1 MGKSNSKSSQ
11 PIIFQKIKEM
21 NIDSSFKEIL
31 TNDIDLDERNNKG
44 QTPLIYAAQIGNLQ
58 AVKML
63 IDSGKVDIDA
73 RDNEGNNALM
83 AASENGHVEI
93 VKMLINRDIEI
104 DARNSNNETVKRLT
118 ESFENQRK
126 DDPKLDA
133 DIKDLIEN
141 IKDHR

>member
-63 IDSGKVDIDA
+63 ID
-73 RDNEGNNALM
+73 
-83 AASENGHVEI
+83 
-93 VKMLINRDIEI
+93 
-104 DARNSNNETVKRLT
+104 
-118 ESFENQRK
+118 
-126 DDPKLDA
+126 
-133 DIKDLIEN
+133 
-141 IKDHR
+141 